1 MCIAEAV
8 RLDWWTIALV
18 LVDRCVCDVCV
29 RSGGRERKADE
40 IQPYDVRGRSVGV
53 GETRPTRLAAREPKI
68 KFKMHHDPCKAVT
81 RSA

>member
-1 MCIAEAV
+1 M
-8 RLDWWTIALV
+8 
-18 LVDRCVCDVCV
+18 CDVCV

-68 KFKMHHDPCKAVT
+68 KFKMHHVKPYRIYKYMYGMVWYTKTQDL
-81 RSA
+81 